1 MRATSSVERPE
12 EHLGSTL
19 EGLRPTWIDWLLPRR
34 PIPFFCVVLG
44 VAVGVWLFGLVLS
57 KDRDA
62 FLLSQEWRIQPL
74 FLAGH
79 MVALRLFTSCYA
91 RNYLRGIEF
100 LELPRDNARQW
111 TLNLLGPAG
120 GLIAVAVAAPF
131 CFYDLAA
138 LREYCL
144 VPEQGVKAVD
154 VVQGFVW
161 CIEWVM
167 NAYIWVILVGFAVLL
182 TWTISHCPFRAP
194 LQTVIQLKQYRP
206 FLLMSVQGST
216 ILVFFGALY
225 GLYVWYADGDL
236 SDFVGLGI
244 TLVLLFGCFVPPW
257 LLLRSKLEADV
268 KQQHEALA
276 LQLLDIQGEVAKN
289 ASDLTGMLVHR
300 LNEANAMLRITH
312 LERLQQELGRA
323 EGRAVIMRLLIP
335 LSTVLMKVL
344 RPLLV
349 GL

>member
-1 MRATSSVERPE
+1 MQATSPVSKAE
-12 EHLGSTL
+12 EHLGSAL
-19 EGLRPTWIDWLLPRR
+19 EGLPPTWIDWLLPRR
-34 PIPFFCVVLG
+34 VAPFFLVVFG
-44 VAVGVWLFGLVLS
+44 SAVGVWLFGLVLS
-57 KDRDA
+57 KDREA
-62 FLLSQEWRIQPL
+62 FLRSQEWRIQPV

-79 MVALRLFTSCYA
+79 MVTLRLFTSCYA
-91 RNYLRGIEF
+91 RNYLKGVQF
-100 LELPRDNARQW
+100 LELPIDNARRW
-111 TLNLLGPAG
+111 TLNLLGPTG
-120 GLIAVAVAAPF
+120 GIIAMAVASPF
-131 CFYDLAA
+131 CFYDLTA

-144 VPEQGVKAVD
+144 VPEQGVTAVD
-154 VVQGFVW
+154 VVQGIIW

-167 NAYIWVILVGFAVLL
+167 NAYIWMILVGFAVLL
-182 TWTISHCPFRAP
+182 TWTIRHYPFRAP
-194 LQTVIQLKQYRP
+194 LQAVIQLKQYRP

-244 TLVLLFGCFVPPW
+244 TLVLLFVCFVPPW
-257 LLLRSKLEADV
+257 LLLRNKLEAEV

-276 LQLLDIQGEVAKN
+276 LQLLHIQGEVAKI
-289 ASDLTGMLVHR
+289 ASDPTDMLMHR
-300 LNEANAMLRITH
+300 LSEANAMLRITH